1 MEQIEELRSYIR
13 NVLLKIRKDQKQN
26 LKTELKEERAL
37 RRLVRKMLFE
47 VKETSPHELTGINV
61 LEKLLGNIMPVIET
75 GYKSLTT
82 DPKQRESYGAHILRA
97 VQNLLS
103 IPSMYFSLDGK
114 SELKTDIDSAGGAS
128 SAPEQIEE
136 EDKVNIKVNKKT
148 GDEAKFID
156 INKDNKQEEKPS
168 QLDPMKAFQEIEGED
183 HTGRSFA
190 LETFKKVQKQVL
202 ESYSTLSN
210 PKDREVFEEYL
221 ITNIKLYLKRFEEEL
236 SDKPPVPTTPSYEAA
251 VSKMDSQTSGSP
263 ETAGTEQVGA
273 EATPPAEAAPPEGE
287 VEEA

>member
-1 MEQIEELRSYIR
+1 MEETNELRSYIR
-13 NVLLKIRKDQKQN
+13 QVLKKIKVDQQ
-26 LKTELKEERAL
+26 TELKKETLEEHNL
-37 RRLVRKMLFE
+37 RKLIRNLLFE

-82 DPKQRESYGAHILRA
+82 DPIQRESYGAHILRA

-103 IPSMYFSLDGK
+103 IPSMYFNLD
-114 SELKTDIDSAGGAS
+114 SKTDMKAS
-128 SAPEQIEE
+128 DQAATSPENSGEQSLEE
-136 EDKVNIKVNKKT
+136 VEIKVKSKKKKK
-148 GDEAKFID
+148 GDPDEEKFID
-156 INKDNKQEEKPS
+156 INKNNKEEETQPNPT
-168 QLDPMKAFQEIEGED
+168 DPMTAFQEIEGED

-236 SDKPPVPTTPSYEAA
+236 SDKPPVPTTPSFEAA
-251 VSKMDSQTSGSP
+251 AAKMD
-263 ETAGTEQVGA
+263 AGTVGA
-273 EATPPAEAAPPEGE
+273 GTAAVNTGAQPEVPPAA
-287 VEEA
+287 

>member
-13 NVLLKIRKDQKQN
+13 NTLLKIRNDQRKA
-26 LKTELKEERAL
+26 LKSELKEERAL
-37 RRLVRKMLFE
+37 RRLVRKMLLE

-82 DPKQRESYGAHILRA
+82 DPSQRESYGAHILRA

-103 IPSMYFSLDGK
+103 IPSMYFDL
-114 SELKTDIDSAGGAS
+114 DSAGDMQTDDEKTGQQ
-128 SAPEQIEE
+128 PMDLQKEE
-136 EDKVNIKVNKKT
+136 EVKVKMSKKEKEEQ
-148 GDEAKFID
+148 DKFID
-156 INKDNKQEEKPS
+156 INKDNKEEEDKTVDS
-168 QLDPMKAFQEIEGED
+168 TDPMSAFQPIEGED

-251 VSKMDSQTSGSP
+251 VSKMNSQT
-263 ETAGTEQVGA
+263 AGGEA
-273 EATPPAEAAPPEGE
+273 ATPPAAAATGE
-287 VEEA
+287 DQASVGA

>member
-1 MEQIEELRSYIR
+1 MEQFDELRSYIR
-13 NVLLKIRKDQKQN
+13 NVLLKIRDNQKKV
-26 LKTELKEERAL
+26 LKADLKEERAL
-37 RRLVRKMLFE
+37 RRLVRKMLVE
-47 VKETSPHELTGINV
+47 IKETSPHELTGINV

-82 DPKQRESYGAHILRA
+82 DPSQRESYGAHILRA

-103 IPSMYFSLDGK
+103 IPSMYFDLDSKGDM
-114 SELKTDIDSAGGAS
+114 KTDGEAVEERPTDIQKEEVKIKMSKKDKE
-128 SAPEQIEE
+128 EQE
-136 EDKVNIKVNKKT
+136 
-148 GDEAKFID
+148 KFID
-156 INKDNKQEEKPS
+156 INKDSKETEEETPDPS
-168 QLDPMKAFQEIEGED
+168 DPMSAFQDIEGED

-221 ITNIKLYLKRFEEEL
+221 ITNIKLYLRRFEEEL

-251 VSKMDSQTSGSP
+251 VSKIDSQTAGGATAAGGLSGVEEP
-263 ETAGTEQVGA
+263 EQSTVGA
-273 EATPPAEAAPPEGE
+273 
-287 VEEA
+287 

>member
-1 MEQIEELRSYIR
+1 MEQIEELREYVRAMLRKLKR
-13 NVLLKIRKDQKQN
+13 NNKISLQEDIIQ
-26 LKTELKEERAL
+26 EHAL
-37 RRLVRKMLFE
+37 RKLVRSLLSE
-47 VKETSPHELTGINV
+47 VKETAPHELTGINV

-103 IPSMYFSLDGK
+103 IPSMYFNLD
-114 SELKTDIDSAGGAS
+114 SKTDMEIS
-128 SAPEQIEE
+128 SKAKTPSTEMQQTEQPLEE
-136 EDKVNIKVNKKT
+136 KTKVKVKNKKKNDP
-148 GDEAKFID
+148 DEEKFID
-156 INKDNKQEEKPS
+156 INKDQKQEEPNPT
-168 QLDPMKAFQEIEGED
+168 DPMNAFQELEGED

-190 LETFKKVQKQVL
+190 LETFKKVQKQIL

-236 SDKPPVPTTPSYEAA
+236 SDTPPVPTTPSFEAA
-251 VSKMDSQTSGSP
+251 AAKID
-263 ETAGTEQVGA
+263 AGTVGA
-273 EATPPAEAAPPEGE
+273 GTAAVNSGAAQTQPQQPAPAE
-287 VEEA
+287 

>member
-1 MEQIEELRSYIR
+1 MDQIEELRNYIKTILR
-13 NVLLKIRKDQKQN
+13 KIKRDQDSSLKKETIEEHSLRKLIRSLLS
-26 LKTELKEERAL
+26 
-37 RRLVRKMLFE
+37 E
-47 VKETSPHELTGINV
+47 VKETAPHELTGINV

-103 IPSMYFSLDGK
+103 IPSMYFNLD
-114 SELKTDIDSAGGAS
+114 SKTDMKATGVAATNNS
-128 SAPEQIEE
+128 SPEQPLEE
-136 EDKVNIKVNKKT
+136 KTKVKVKKKKNDVP
-148 GDEAKFID
+148 DEEKFID
-156 INKDNKQEEKPS
+156 INKDEKAEEQPNPA
-168 QLDPMKAFQEIEGED
+168 DPMSAFQEIEGED

-190 LETFKKVQKQVL
+190 LETFKKVQKQIL

-236 SDKPPVPTTPSYEAA
+236 SDMPPVPTTPSFEAA
-251 VSKMDSQTSGSP
+251 ASKID
-263 ETAGTEQVGA
+263 AGTVGA
-273 EATPPAEAAPPEGE
+273 GTAAVNSAATAPTPAAAE
-287 VEEA
+287 

>member
-1 MEQIEELRSYIR
+1 MEQMEELRNYIR
-13 NVLLKIRKDQKQN
+13 NVLLNIRKEQKKN
-26 LKTELKEERAL
+26 LKLELKEERAL
-37 RRLVRKMLFE
+37 RKLVRKMLLE

-82 DPKQRESYGAHILRA
+82 DPKQRDSYGAHILRA

-103 IPSMYFSLDGK
+103 IPSMYFNLD
-114 SELKTDIDSAGGAS
+114 SKTGMKTNVEPSDSMENS
-128 SAPEQIEE
+128 PEQIEE
-136 EDKVNIKVNKKT
+136 QEGEIKIKTKKNDKDSEED
-148 GDEAKFID
+148 KFID
-156 INKDNKQEEKPS
+156 INKEEKPEEKPAP
-168 QLDPMKAFQEIEGED
+168 DPMKAFQPIEGED

-251 VSKMDSQTSGSP
+251 VSKMDTQTNNSGDVSQ
-263 ETAGTEQVGA
+263 E
-273 EATPPAEAAPPEGE
+273 PEGVPEQPEEE
-287 VEEA
+287 VEGA

>member
-1 MEQIEELRSYIR
+1 MDQIEELRNYI
-13 NVLLKIRKDQKQN
+13 
-26 LKTELKEERAL
+26 KTAL
-37 RRLVRKMLFE
+37 RKIKRDQDINIKKGVIEEHSLRKLIRSMLSE
-47 VKETSPHELTGINV
+47 VKETAPHELTGINV

-103 IPSMYFSLDGK
+103 IPSMYFNLD
-114 SELKTDIDSAGGAS
+114 SKTDMKGAGEAATGNS
-128 SAPEQIEE
+128 PAPEQPLEE
-136 EDKVNIKVNKKT
+136 KTKVKIKKKKKDDP
-148 GDEAKFID
+148 DEEKFID
-156 INKDNKQEEKPS
+156 INKDEKQEDSNPT
-168 QLDPMKAFQEIEGED
+168 DPMNAFQDLEGED

-190 LETFKKVQKQVL
+190 LETFKKVQKQIL

-236 SDKPPVPTTPSYEAA
+236 SDTPPVPTTPSFEAA
-251 VSKMDSQTSGSP
+251 AAKID
-263 ETAGTEQVGA
+263 AGTVGA
-273 EATPPAEAAPPEGE
+273 GTAAVNSAATQPASGQQPAAAE
-287 VEEA
+287 

>member
-1 MEQIEELRSYIR
+1 MDQIEELRNYIKTALR
-13 NVLLKIRKDQKQN
+13 KIKRDQDINIK
-26 LKTELKEERAL
+26 KGVIEEYGL
-37 RRLVRKMLFE
+37 RRLIRSMLSE
-47 VKETSPHELTGINV
+47 VKETAPHELTGINV

-103 IPSMYFSLDGK
+103 IPSMYFNLD
-114 SELKTDIDSAGGAS
+114 SKTDMKGAGEAATGS
-128 SAPEQIEE
+128 SSTPEQPLEE
-136 EDKVNIKVNKKT
+136 KTKVKIKKKKKDDP
-148 GDEAKFID
+148 DEEKFID
-156 INKDNKQEEKPS
+156 INKDDKQEEPNPT
-168 QLDPMKAFQEIEGED
+168 DPMNAFQDLEGED

-190 LETFKKVQKQVL
+190 LETFKKVQKQIL

-236 SDKPPVPTTPSYEAA
+236 SDTPPVPTTPSFEAA
-251 VSKMDSQTSGSP
+251 AAKID
-263 ETAGTEQVGA
+263 AGTVGA
-273 EATPPAEAAPPEGE
+273 GTAAVNSAATQPAAGQQPAAAE
-287 VEEA
+287 

>member
-1 MEQIEELRSYIR
+1 MEETNELRSYIKQ
-13 NVLLKIRKDQKQN
+13 VLKKIKFNQQ
-26 LKTELKEERAL
+26 TELKKETLEEHNL
-37 RRLVRKMLFE
+37 RKLIRNLLSE

-82 DPKQRESYGAHILRA
+82 DPIQRESYGAHILRA

-103 IPSMYFSLDGK
+103 IPSMYFNLD
-114 SELKTDIDSAGGAS
+114 SKTDM
-128 SAPEQIEE
+128 
-136 EDKVNIKVNKKT
+136 KT
-148 GDEAKFID
+148 GGDEQTAPAPQETSGEQNLEEVEVKVKKKKSKKGDPDEEKFID
-156 INKDNKQEEKPS
+156 INKNNKEEETQPNPT
-168 QLDPMKAFQEIEGED
+168 DPMTAFQEIQGED

-236 SDKPPVPTTPSYEAA
+236 SDKPPVPTTPSFEAA
-251 VSKMDSQTSGSP
+251 AAKMDAGTVGAGTAAVNTGAQP
-263 ETAGTEQVGA
+263 ET
-273 EATPPAEAAPPEGE
+273 PPTT
-287 VEEA
+287 

>member
-1 MEQIEELRSYIR
+1 MDQIEELRNYI
-13 NVLLKIRKDQKQN
+13 
-26 LKTELKEERAL
+26 KTAL
-37 RRLVRKMLFE
+37 RKIKRDQDTSIKKGVIEEYGLRKLIRSMLSE
-47 VKETSPHELTGINV
+47 VKETAPHELTGINV

-103 IPSMYFSLDGK
+103 IPSMYFNLD
-114 SELKTDIDSAGGAS
+114 SKTDMKGAGAANTNS
-128 SAPEQIEE
+128 PNNTSEPEQPLEE
-136 EDKVNIKVNKKT
+136 KTKVKIKKKKK
-148 GDEAKFID
+148 GDPDEEKFID
-156 INKDNKQEEKPS
+156 INKDDKQEDPNPT
-168 QLDPMKAFQEIEGED
+168 DPMNAFQELEGED

-190 LETFKKVQKQVL
+190 LETFKKVQKQIL

-236 SDKPPVPTTPSYEAA
+236 SDTPPVPTTPSFEAA
-251 VSKMDSQTSGSP
+251 AAKID
-263 ETAGTEQVGA
+263 AGTVGA
-273 EATPPAEAAPPEGE
+273 GTAAVNSAAAPSAAEQPAPAE
-287 VEEA
+287 